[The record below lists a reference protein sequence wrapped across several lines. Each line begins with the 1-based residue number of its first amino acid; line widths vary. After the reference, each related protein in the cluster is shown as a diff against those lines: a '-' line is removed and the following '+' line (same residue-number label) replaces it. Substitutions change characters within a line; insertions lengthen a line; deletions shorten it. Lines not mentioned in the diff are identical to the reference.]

1 MEEQKKGILYAI
13 PSPLSPAGFGEAA
26 SVRVA
31 AVVAELDFYLAENIR
46 TARRYIARFRSGKK
60 TEDLSFA
67 QLNKDTPAADL
78 PRLMAPLLQGR
89 DMGLLSEAGCPGVAD
104 PGALAVAWAHAQ
116 SVRVVPL
123 TGPSSIVLALMA
135 SGLNGQRFVFHG
147 YLPVDAEQRK
157 REIHRLE
164 TDAIRLG
171 QTQIFME
178 TPYRNAVLF
187 KAVLNHCRKDTLLCV
202 ARDLNGENEWIRTLR
217 IGDWKAAEVHWT
229 KEPALFLLGS
239 A

>member
-1 MEEQKKGILYAI
+1 MEEQKKGIMYAI

-26 SVRVA
+26 SARVA
-31 AVVAELDFYLAENIR
+31 SVVAGLDYYLAENIR
-46 TARRYIARFRSGKK
+46 TARRFIARFRSGKK
-60 TEDLSFA
+60 TEDLIFA
-67 QLNKDTPAADL
+67 QLDKDTPASAL
-78 PRLMAPLLQGR
+78 PRLMAPLLEGH
-89 DMGLLSEAGCPGVAD
+89 DMGLLSEAGCPGIAD
-104 PGALAVAWAHAQ
+104 PGALAVAWAHANGI
-116 SVRVVPL
+116 RVVPL

-135 SGLNGQRFVFHG
+135 SGLNGQRFAFHG

-187 KAVLNHCRKDTLLCV
+187 KALLNHCRKDTLLCV
-202 ARDLNGENEWIRTLR
+202 ARDLNGDNEWIRTLR
-217 IGDWKAAEVHWT
+217 IGDWKAAELHWT

-239 A
+239 P